1 MSLGSGISSAN
12 YGATDIQAL
21 PSKYKIASTS
31 TVFEMIPVKQ
41 NKRLSFISM
50 TFHQLI
56 THRIISFLNISLKK
70 YEVTLI
76 CFQWKTE
83 NKIRNGFR
91 ASQAHQIRKGDR
103 YKVLE
108 ELLTRE
114 IYWMY
119 LSRFWQRG
127 GCRRAGVERSEWLPH
142 TAGSSKLCNRPTG
155 HS

>member
-12 YGATDIQAL
+12 YSTTDIQAL

-31 TVFEMIPVKQ
+31 TVFEMLPVKQ
-41 NKRLSFISM
+41 NKRQSFISM
-50 TFHQLI
+50 TFQQLI
-56 THRIISFLNISLKK
+56 THRIISFLNTSLKK
-70 YEVTLI
+70 HEVTLI
-76 CFQWKTE
+76 CFQWKT
-83 NKIRNGFR
+83 KIRNGFR
-91 ASQAHQIRKGDR
+91 ASQARQIRKGER

-127 GCRRAGVERSEWLPH
+127 GCRGDLCGKRWVTAH
-142 TAGSSKLCNRPTG
+142 TAGSSQLCSRPTG